1 MSRPKSRDRR
11 ACIERAVVW
20 RPQAEGH
27 KCRGAGICQLY
38 DWPDQSVVLIANDE
52 QPSAVLRVS
61 LVTQIA
67 KRAA

>member
-1 MSRPKSRDRR
+1 MSGPRSRDRR
-11 ACIERAVVW
+11 ASIERAVVW
-20 RPQAEGH
+20 RPRAEGH

-52 QPSAVLRVS
+52 QPLVVLRVS
-61 LVTQIA
+61 LATQIA